1 MVTQP
6 STAAPRNKLVIRR
19 LPPTLPEDIFW
30 QSVSTWITDKTC
42 LWKSFVKGKAGD
54 SNYDSHPVYSRAYVL
69 MADPESLVNFRRAFD
84 GHIYKSKTGAEF
96 QAVVEYA
103 PFQKTPLKTKVKVDN
118 RQGTIGEDPDYLS
131 FIESL
136 NAPVTKPALEVA
148 APVTQPTTTPLL
160 EHLRSQ
166 KSASKSKSK
175 AAKAAQNQSQSSTA
189 TPESARRAAALASI
203 NAASQRRGGQA
214 NAGPVMVAGKGREV
228 MITPS
233 STPPVPESGKQK
245 QQGEQQAQQGA
256 KHEQTDKEKKSR
268 GGRKRNKGKDKQKE
282 GVNGIPSGRQT
293 PSVPP
298 TSSTTPRA
306 PLSGRPVQPSRIDNF
321 VSNMP
326 SQNQSVPAPK
336 TASGSARAPQAPAGK
351 SGAGAGSNGEPRSNE
366 SGRGRQRGGRGR
378 GGGGQPKASSAGPQ
392 VKILSRNPVPPA
404 GPGPRRG
411 DKGGPASDAGAAF
424 ARIDM

>member
-1 MVTQP
+1 M
-6 STAAPRNKLVIRR
+6 SDSDI
-19 LPPTLPEDIFW
+19 LP
-30 QSVSTWITDKTC
+30 
-42 LWKSFVKGKAGD
+42 
-54 SNYDSHPVYSRAYVL
+54 
-69 MADPESLVNFRRAFD
+69 
-84 GHIYKSKTGAEF
+84 GAEF
-96 QAVVEYA
+96 QAVIEYA

-118 RQGTIGEDPDYLS
+118 RQGTIDEGAYIIPTENNTSVHPKSTDPDYLS

-148 APVTQPTTTPLL
+148 GTYIHKRNVKAVVKFKIAPVTQPTTTPLL

-175 AAKAAQNQSQSSTA
+175 AAKSAQNQSQSSTA

-214 NAGPVMVAGKGREV
+214 NSGPVMVAGKGREV

-233 STPPVPESGKQK
+233 STPPVPDSGKQK
-245 QQGEQQAQQGA
+245 QQREQQTQQGA

-268 GGRKRNKGKDKQKE
+268 GGRKRNKGKDKQKV
-282 GVNGIPSGRQT
+282 GVNGVPSGRQT
-293 PSVPP
+293 PSVPR
-298 TSSTTPRA
+298 TSSTTPQA
-306 PLSGRPVQPSRIDNF
+306 PLSGRPVQPARIDNF

-351 SGAGAGSNGEPRSNE
+351 SAAGAGNSGEPRGSE
-366 SGRGRQRGGRGR
+366 SGRRRQRSGRGR

-392 VKILSRNPVPPA
+392 VKILSRNPAPPVA
-404 GPGPRRG
+404 PGARRG
-411 DKGGPASDAGAAF
+411 DGGGAASDAGAAF

>member
-1 MVTQP
+1 MVPQP

-69 MADPESLVNFRRAFD
+69 MADPESLVNFHR
-84 GHIYKSKTGAEF
+84 AEF

-118 RQGTIGEDPDYLS
+118 RQGTIDE
-131 FIESL
+131 ESL

-148 APVTQPTTTPLL
+148 ASVTQPTTTPLL

-189 TPESARRAAALASI
+189 APESARRAAALASI

-233 STPPVPESGKQK
+233 STPPVPDSGKQK

-282 GVNGIPSGRQT
+282 GVNGVPSGRQT

-298 TSSTTPRA
+298 TSSTTPQA
-306 PLSGRPVQPSRIDNF
+306 PLSGRPVQPARIDNS

-351 SGAGAGSNGEPRSNE
+351 SGPGAGSNGEPRGSE

-411 DKGGPASDAGAAF
+411 DKGGAASDAGAAF

>member
-1 MVTQP
+1 MVPQP

-42 LWKSFVKGKAGD
+42 LWKSFVNGKAGD
-54 SNYDSHPVYSRAYVL
+54 STYDSHPVYSRAYVL
-69 MADPESLVNFRRAFD
+69 MADPESLINFHRAFD

-118 RQGTIGEDPDYLS
+118 RQGTIDEDPDYLS

-136 NAPVTKPALEVA
+136 NAPVTKPVLEVA
-148 APVTQPTTTPLL
+148 TPVAQPTTTPLL

-166 KSASKSKSK
+166 KPASKSKSK
-175 AAKAAQNQSQSSTA
+175 TAKAAQNQSQSSATA
-189 TPESARRAAALASI
+189 PESARRAAALASI
-203 NAASQRRGGQA
+203 NAASQRRGGQT

-228 MITPS
+228 TITPS
-233 STPPVPESGKQK
+233 STPPVPDGAKQK
-245 QQGEQQAQQGA
+245 QLGEQAQQGA
-256 KHEQTDKEKKSR
+256 KHEQADKEKKSR

-282 GVNGIPSGRQT
+282 GVNSVPSGRQT
-293 PSVPP
+293 PSAPP
-298 TSSTTPRA
+298 TSSTTPQA
-306 PLSGRPVQPSRIDNF
+306 PLSSRPVQSARSDNP
-321 VSNMP
+321 VLNMP

-336 TASGSARAPQAPAGK
+336 TASGSAKAPQAPAGK
-351 SGAGAGSNGEPRSNE
+351 SGAGAGNNGEPRGVE

-392 VKILSRNPVPPA
+392 VKILSRNPAPPV
-404 GPGPRRG
+404 GPGARRG
-411 DKGGPASDAGAAF
+411 DKGGAASDAGAAF

>member
-1 MVTQP
+1 M
-6 STAAPRNKLVIRR
+6 SKSDI
-19 LPPTLPEDIFW
+19 LP
-30 QSVSTWITDKTC
+30 
-42 LWKSFVKGKAGD
+42 
-54 SNYDSHPVYSRAYVL
+54 
-69 MADPESLVNFRRAFD
+69 
-84 GHIYKSKTGAEF
+84 GAEF
-96 QAVVEYA
+96 QAIVEYA

-118 RQGTIGEDPDYLS
+118 RQGTIDEGTFIIPQENSTSVHPKSTDPDYLS

-148 APVTQPTTTPLL
+148 STYIHKQNVKAVVKFEIAPVTQPTTTPLL

-233 STPPVPESGKQK
+233 STPPVPDSGKQK
-245 QQGEQQAQQGA
+245 QQGEQAQQGA

-282 GVNGIPSGRQT
+282 VVNGVPSGRQT
-293 PSVPP
+293 PSGPP
-298 TSSTTPRA
+298 TSSTTPQA
-306 PLSGRPVQPSRIDNF
+306 PLGGRPVQPARIDNP
-321 VSNMP
+321 VSNMD
-326 SQNQSVPAPK
+326 SQNQSVSAPK
-336 TASGSARAPQAPAGK
+336 TASGSARAAQAPAGK
-351 SGAGAGSNGEPRSNE
+351 SGAGAGSNGEPRGSE

-378 GGGGQPKASSAGPQ
+378 GGGGQPKTTPAGPQ

-411 DKGGPASDAGAAF
+411 DKGGAASDAGAAF

>member
-1 MVTQP
+1 M
-6 STAAPRNKLVIRR
+6 SNSDI
-19 LPPTLPEDIFW
+19 LP
-30 QSVSTWITDKTC
+30 
-42 LWKSFVKGKAGD
+42 
-54 SNYDSHPVYSRAYVL
+54 
-69 MADPESLVNFRRAFD
+69 
-84 GHIYKSKTGAEF
+84 GAEF

-103 PFQKTPLKTKVKVDN
+103 PSQKTPLKTKVKVDN
-118 RQGTIGEDPDYLS
+118 RQGTIDEGAFIIPPENSTSVHPKSTDPDYLS

-136 NAPVTKPALEVA
+136 NAPVAKPALEVA
-148 APVTQPTTTPLL
+148 GTYIHKQNVKAMVKFEIASVTQPTTTPLL

-175 AAKAAQNQSQSSTA
+175 AAKAAQNQSQSSA
-189 TPESARRAAALASI
+189 AAPESARRAAALASI

-233 STPPVPESGKQK
+233 STPPVPDSGKQK
-245 QQGEQQAQQGA
+245 QQGEQQAEQGA

-282 GVNGIPSGRQT
+282 GVNGVSSGQQT
-293 PSVPP
+293 PSVQP
-298 TSSTTPRA
+298 TSSTTPQA
-306 PLSGRPVQPSRIDNF
+306 HLSSRPVQPARIDNS
-321 VSNMP
+321 VSNML
-326 SQNQSVPAPK
+326 SQNQSIPPPK
-336 TASGSARAPQAPAGK
+336 TTSGSARAPQAPAGK
-351 SGAGAGSNGEPRSNE
+351 SGTGAGSNGEPRSSE

-378 GGGGQPKASSAGPQ
+378 GGGGQPKTSSAGPQ

-411 DKGGPASDAGAAF
+411 DKGGAASDAGAAF

>member
-1 MVTQP
+1 MVPQP

-54 SNYDSHPVYSRAYVL
+54 STYDSHPVYSRAYVL
-69 MADPESLVNFRRAFD
+69 MADPESLINFHRAFD

-96 QAVVEYA
+96 QSVVEYA

-118 RQGTIGEDPDYLS
+118 RQGTIDEDPDYLS

-136 NAPVTKPALEVA
+136 NAPVTKPVLEVA
-148 APVTQPTTTPLL
+148 TPVAQPTTTPLL

-175 AAKAAQNQSQSSTA
+175 TAKAAQNQSQSSATA
-189 TPESARRAAALASI
+189 PESARRAAALASI
-203 NAASQRRGGQA
+203 NAASQRRGGQT

-228 MITPS
+228 TITPS
-233 STPPVPESGKQK
+233 STPPVPDGAKQK
-245 QQGEQQAQQGA
+245 QLGEQAQQGA
-256 KHEQTDKEKKSR
+256 KHEQADKEKKSR

-282 GVNGIPSGRQT
+282 GVNSVPSGRQT
-293 PSVPP
+293 PSAPP
-298 TSSTTPRA
+298 TSSTTPQA
-306 PLSGRPVQPSRIDNF
+306 PLSSRPVQSARSDNP
-321 VSNMP
+321 VLNMP

-351 SGAGAGSNGEPRSNE
+351 SGAGAGNNGEPRGGE

-392 VKILSRNPVPPA
+392 VKILSRNPAPPV
-404 GPGPRRG
+404 GPGARRG
-411 DKGGPASDAGAAF
+411 DKGGAASDAGAAF

>member
-42 LWKSFVKGKAGD
+42 LWKRFVKGKAGD

-69 MADPESLVNFRRAFD
+69 MADPESLVNFHR
-84 GHIYKSKTGAEF
+84 AEF
-96 QAVVEYA
+96 QAVIEYA

-118 RQGTIGEDPDYLS
+118 RQGTIDEDPDYLS

-214 NAGPVMVAGKGREV
+214 NSGPVMVAGKGREV

-233 STPPVPESGKQK
+233 STPPVPDSGKQK
-245 QQGEQQAQQGA
+245 QQREQQTQQGA

-268 GGRKRNKGKDKQKE
+268 GGRKRNKGKDKQNV
-282 GVNGIPSGRQT
+282 GVNGVPSGRQT
-293 PSVPP
+293 PSVPR
-298 TSSTTPRA
+298 TSSTTPQA
-306 PLSGRPVQPSRIDNF
+306 PLSGRPVQPARIDNF

-351 SGAGAGSNGEPRSNE
+351 SAAGAGNSGEPRGSE
-366 SGRGRQRGGRGR
+366 SGRGRQRSGRGR

-392 VKILSRNPVPPA
+392 VKILSRNPAPPVA
-404 GPGPRRG
+404 PGARRG
-411 DKGGPASDAGAAF
+411 DGGGAASDAGAAF